1 MNKFNHILE
10 FRKIYL
16 FLMLFTIV
24 VSNKL
29 TAQSTD
35 YKAYSL
41 YVYNFMKYVEW
52 PEEESTG
59 DFIIGLIG
67 DSKIKEDLIVLA
79 NHKKLKGR
87 KIVFKVFDKVEDI
100 TYCHLIYVSSSKSSS
115 IKVINKKFASKPM
128 LIVGER
134 EESVYKGAALS
145 FLTTDED
152 ELKFDINK
160 KEIESHKLK
169 ISSSLI
175 KLGTLIN

>member
-1 MNKFNHILE
+1 
-10 FRKIYL
+10 
-16 FLMLFTIV
+16 MLFV
-24 VSNKL
+24 VITNSKVN
-29 TAQSTD
+29 AQSTD

-52 PEEESTG
+52 PEEESKG
-59 DFIIGLIG
+59 DFVIALVG
-67 DSKIKEDLIVLA
+67 DSKIKDELLVLS
-79 NHKKLKGR
+79 NHKKVKGR
-87 KIVFKVFDKVEDI
+87 KIVFKQFTKLEDI
-100 TYCHLIYVSSSKSSS
+100 TYCHLLYVSSSKSSS
-115 IKVINKKFASKPM
+115 IKMINKKFATKPM

-134 EESVYKGAALS
+134 EQSVYKGAALS

>member
-1 MNKFNHILE
+1 
-10 FRKIYL
+10 
-16 FLMLFTIV
+16 MLFTIV

-29 TAQSTD
+29 TAQSTN

-59 DFIIGLIG
+59 DFIVGLIG

-79 NHKKLKGR
+79 NNKKLKGR

-115 IKVINKKFASKPM
+115 IKVINKKFASKPL

>member
-1 MNKFNHILE
+1 
-10 FRKIYL
+10 
-16 FLMLFTIV
+16 MLFV
-24 VSNKL
+24 VITNSKVN
-29 TAQSTD
+29 AQSTD

-52 PEEESTG
+52 PEEESKG
-59 DFIIGLIG
+59 DFVIALVG
-67 DSKIKEDLIVLA
+67 DSKIKDELLVLS
-79 NHKKLKGR
+79 NHKKVKGR
-87 KIVFKVFDKVEDI
+87 KIVFKQFTKLEDI
-100 TYCHLIYVSSSKSSS
+100 TYCHLLYVSSSKSSS
-115 IKVINKKFASKPM
+115 IKMINKKFATKPM

-134 EESVYKGAALS
+134 EQAVYKGAALS

>member
-1 MNKFNHILE
+1 
-10 FRKIYL
+10 
-16 FLMLFTIV
+16 MLFTIV

-29 TAQSTD
+29 TAQSTN

-59 DFIIGLIG
+59 DFIVGLIG
-67 DSKIKEDLIVLA
+67 DSKIKKDLIVLA
-79 NHKKLKGR
+79 NNKKLKGR

-115 IKVINKKFASKPM
+115 IKIINKKFASKPL

>member
-1 MNKFNHILE
+1 
-10 FRKIYL
+10 
-16 FLMLFTIV
+16 MLFVFITNSKV
-24 VSNKL
+24 N
-29 TAQSTD
+29 AQSTD

-52 PEEESTG
+52 PEEESKG
-59 DFIIGLIG
+59 DFVIALVG
-67 DSKIKEDLIVLA
+67 DSKIKDELLVLS
-79 NHKKLKGR
+79 NHKKVKGR
-87 KIVFKVFDKVEDI
+87 KIVFKQFTKLEDI
-100 TYCHLIYVSSSKSSS
+100 TYCHLLYVSSSKSSS
-115 IKVINKKFASKPM
+115 IKMINKKFATKPM

-134 EESVYKGAALS
+134 EQSVYKGAALS

>member
-1 MNKFNHILE
+1 
-10 FRKIYL
+10 
-16 FLMLFTIV
+16 MLFTII

-41 YVYNFMKYVEW
+41 YVYNFMKYVGW

-59 DFIIGLIG
+59 DFIVGLIG

-79 NHKKLKGR
+79 NNKKLKGR

-115 IKVINKKFASKPM
+115 IKVINKKFASKPL

>member
-1 MNKFNHILE
+1 
-10 FRKIYL
+10 
-16 FLMLFTIV
+16 MLFTIV

-59 DFIIGLIG
+59 DFIVGLIG
-67 DSKIKEDLIVLA
+67 DSKIKEDLIILA

-87 KIVFKVFDKVEDI
+87 KIVFKLFDKVEDI
-100 TYCHLIYVSSSKSSS
+100 TYCHLIYISSSKSSS
-115 IKVINKKFASKPM
+115 IKVINKKFASKPI

>member
-1 MNKFNHILE
+1 
-10 FRKIYL
+10 
-16 FLMLFTIV
+16 MLFTIV

-29 TAQSTD
+29 TAQSTN

-52 PEEESTG
+52 PEEESKG
-59 DFIIGLIG
+59 DFIVGLIG
-67 DSKIKEDLIVLA
+67 DSKIKEDLSVLA
-79 NHKKLKGR
+79 NNKKLKGR

-100 TYCHLIYVSSSKSSS
+100 TYCHLLYVSSSKSSS
-115 IKVINKKFASKPM
+115 IKVINKKFANKPL

>member
-1 MNKFNHILE
+1 
-10 FRKIYL
+10 
-16 FLMLFTIV
+16 MLFTIV

-29 TAQSTD
+29 TAQSTN

-52 PEEESTG
+52 PEEESKG
-59 DFIIGLIG
+59 DFIVGLIG
-67 DSKIKEDLIVLA
+67 DSKIKEDLSVLA
-79 NHKKLKGR
+79 NNKKLKGR

-115 IKVINKKFASKPM
+115 IKVINKKFANKPL

>member
-1 MNKFNHILE
+1 
-10 FRKIYL
+10 
-16 FLMLFTIV
+16 MLFTIV

-29 TAQSTD
+29 TAQSTN

-115 IKVINKKFASKPM
+115 IKVINKKFASKPL

>member
-1 MNKFNHILE
+1 
-10 FRKIYL
+10 
-16 FLMLFTIV
+16 MLFV
-24 VSNKL
+24 VITNNKVN
-29 TAQSTD
+29 AQSTD

-52 PEEESTG
+52 PEEESKG
-59 DFIIGLIG
+59 DFVIALVG
-67 DSKIKEDLIVLA
+67 DSKIKDELLVLS

-87 KIVFKVFDKVEDI
+87 KIVFKVFAKVEDI
-100 TYCHLIYVSSSKSSS
+100 TYCHLLYVSSSKSSS
-115 IKVINKKFASKPM
+115 IKMINKKFAAKPM

-134 EESVYKGAALS
+134 EQSVYKGAALS